1 MGFSVEAAV
10 DTGAL
15 TPASDADCLRR
26 WPNESVV
33 ENSSSG
39 ECSSGRRPCSGS
51 APVED
56 TEGDSDAARRLIGA

>member
-1 MGFSVEAAV
+1 MGFSAEAVV

-39 ECSSGRRPCSGS
+39 EYSTGRRPYSGS

-56 TEGDSDAARRLIGA
+56 TEHDSDAARMLIGA